1 MTAALAPHRSPE
13 APRPPAVAA
22 GAPVALA
29 TVAAVLKGLD
39 GAQRRA
45 VTHGDGP
52 LVVVAGPGTGK
63 TRVITRRVA
72 WLIATK
78 RARPAEILALT
89 FTEKAAAELQG
100 RVDELVPY
108 GYADVTTQTFHAF
121 GDRLVRDH
129 AFELGLP
136 PEPRVLS
143 RPAAAGFIRER
154 LFELGLDGDRRLG
167 DPGRAAVGLAEAF
180 GRAKQA
186 GIAPERYRGPG
197 DGGPRRGP
205 PPRRVG
211 RWRERPR

>member
-1 MTAALAPHRSPE
+1 MTAALAPHRTLPRTPGRASPG
-13 APRPPAVAA
+13 A

-29 TVAAVLKGLD
+29 TVAALLKGLD
-39 GAQRRA
+39 RAQRRA

-52 LVVVAGPGTGK
+52 LLVVAGPGTGK
-63 TRVITRRVA
+63 TRVITRRIA

-89 FTEKAAAELQG
+89 FTDRAAAELQG

-129 AFELGLP
+129 AFELQIPL
-136 PEPRVLS
+136 EPRLLS
-143 RPAAAGFIRER
+143 RPAVAGFLRER
-154 LFELGLDGDRRLG
+154 LYDLGLDGDRRLG
-167 DPGRAAVGLAEAF
+167 DPGRAASDLAEFF

-186 GIAPERYRGPG
+186 GVSPERYAEHAARRLEQARRHTG
-197 DGGPRRGP
+197 RRG
-205 PPRRVG
+205 
-211 RWRERPR
+211 